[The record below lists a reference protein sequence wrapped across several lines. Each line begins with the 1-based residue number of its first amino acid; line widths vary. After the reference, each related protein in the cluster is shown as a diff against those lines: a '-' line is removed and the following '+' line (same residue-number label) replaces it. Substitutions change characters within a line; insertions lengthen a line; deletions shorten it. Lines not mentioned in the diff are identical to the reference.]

1 MNAEL
6 IIYGATEPD
15 ASVTIGGRKIRLRPD
30 GTFSYRFAL
39 PDGNYELPAI
49 ATSAAGDDSRAAA
62 LRFVRQTEYR
72 GEVGAHQQDPQLRAP
87 TVEAVH

>member
-15 ASVTIGGRKIRLRPD
+15 AAVTVGGRKIRLRPD

-39 PDGNYELPAI
+39 PDGTFELPAI
-49 ATSAAGDDSRAAA
+49 ATSAAGDDSRAAE
-62 LRFVRQTEYR
+62 LRFRRETAYL
-72 GEVGAHQQDPQLRAP
+72 GDVGAHPQDTSLKPP
-87 TVEAVH
+87 TPAAVA